1 MRVEYSVK
9 LEIEIDEDL
18 WVKARRLSGIR
29 SKAALIEA
37 CFKALIER
45 ESARRLAARG
55 GTEPRLVG
63 VSRRRLRA
71 DPSAG
76 Q

>member
-1 MRVEYSVK
+1 MK

-29 SKAALIEA
+29 SKGALIEA
-37 CFKALIER
+37 CFQALIER
-45 ESARRLAARG
+45 ESARRLARRG
-55 GTEPRLVG
+55 NTEPRLARPP
-63 VSRRRLRA
+63 RRRWGKENR
-71 DPSAG
+71 P